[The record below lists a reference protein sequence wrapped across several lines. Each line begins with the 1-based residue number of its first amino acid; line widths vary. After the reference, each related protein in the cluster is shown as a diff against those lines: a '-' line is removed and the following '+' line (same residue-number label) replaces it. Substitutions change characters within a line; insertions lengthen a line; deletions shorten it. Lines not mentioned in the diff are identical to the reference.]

1 MNLHVMATVEHVVE
15 VNEANFQRAVIE
27 GSQKAPVVMD
37 FWAPWC
43 APCRALGPILERLAA
58 EYGGRFVLAKVNSDE
73 NPALAARFG
82 VRGIP
87 SVKAV
92 FNGELVDEFTGAL
105 PEPRVREFIE
115 RVLPSPSELLRLKA
129 EEIYSV
135 GKDATRALEL
145 LNQATKS
152 DPGNDAVR
160 FDQARIRLDLG
171 ELDLAQKL
179 LDSMSG
185 LAQMDEG
192 VVALRARLDLAQGAE
207 KAGDMSSLQAR
218 ISRDPA
224 DLEARLQLANLY
236 VARGR
241 HREALDEL
249 LEIVK
254 RDRAFKDDV
263 GRRTILEVFS
273 VLGPDHELIEEYRRR
288 LASALY

>member
-1 MNLHVMATVEHVVE
+1 MAEHVVE
-15 VNEANFQRAVIE
+15 VNEANFQQAVIE

-129 EEIYSV
+129 EEVYSAE
-135 GKDATRALEL
+135 KDAARALEL
-145 LNQATKS
+145 LDQAAKS

-207 KAGDMSSLQAR
+207 KAGDMTSLQER
-218 ISRDPA
+218 IRKDPA

-241 HREALDEL
+241 PREALDEL

-254 RDRAFKDDV
+254 RDRGFKDDV
-263 GRRTILEVFS
+263 GRRTMLEVFS
-273 VLGPDHELIEEYRRR
+273 VLGPDDKLTEEYRRR

>member
-1 MNLHVMATVEHVVE
+1 MAEHVLE
-15 VNEANFQRAVIE
+15 VNEANFQQAVIE
-27 GSQKAPVVMD
+27 GSQRAPVVID

-73 NPALAARFG
+73 NPELASRFG

-92 FNGELVDEFTGAL
+92 LNGELVDEFTGAL
-105 PEPRVREFIE
+105 PEPMVREFIE
-115 RVLPSPSELLRLKA
+115 RVLPSPSEILRLKA
-129 EEIYSV
+129 DEVYSSE
-135 GKDATRALEL
+135 KDATKALEL
-145 LNQATKS
+145 LAQAAKS
-152 DPGNDAVR
+152 DPENDAVR
-160 FDQARIRLDLG
+160 FDQARIRLERG
-171 ELDLAQKL
+171 ELEHARKL

-185 LAQMDEG
+185 LAQMDER

-207 KAGDMSSLQAR
+207 EAGDMTSLQAR
-218 ISRDPA
+218 ISKNPA
-224 DLEARLQLANLY
+224 DLEARLQLANLH

-254 RDRAFKDDV
+254 RDRTFKDDV
-263 GRRTILEVFS
+263 GRRTMLEVFS
-273 VLGPDHELIEEYRRR
+273 VLGPDHELIEEYRRK